1 MGLRLFPLAL
11 LLLTLI
17 VPTMVRAAMYSY
29 VDERGIRHYTNIP
42 GDGRAKMIERPIRR
56 AGTPE
61 EQLVRTIARRTNPG
75 LFRNLYASWR
85 GSDGRGND
93 AGAPSDFN
101 HHILAAAR
109 TTGVDPLLIKAVIKA
124 ESNFDPRAVSSK
136 GAQGLMQLMPGT
148 ARDMRVSNSFDPEE
162 NITGG
167 ARYLRYLLDNYNGNV
182 ELSLAAYNA
191 GPANVTLDRGIPGIP
206 ETRAYVAKVME
217 TYRTYRGGVASFS
230 NINVR
235 QMVTVN

>member
-1 MGLRLFPLAL
+1 MGLRLFPTVL
-11 LLLTLI
+11 LLLAVLL
-17 VPTMVRAAMYSY
+17 PTAAKAAMYSY
-29 VDERGIRHYTNIP
+29 VDARGIRHYTNTP

-61 EQLVRTIARRTNPG
+61 ERLLQTIARHSNPA
-75 LFRNLYASWR
+75 LARSAYLSWR
-85 GSDGRGND
+85 GDD
-93 AGAPSDFN
+93 AGLPQDL
-101 HHILAAAR
+101 HRHILAASR
-109 TTGVDPLLIKAVIKA
+109 STGVDPLLIKAVIKA
-124 ESNFDPRAVSSK
+124 ESNFDSRAVSSK

-148 ARDMRVSNSFDPEE
+148 ARDMRVSNPFDPAE
-162 NITGG
+162 NISGG
-167 ARYLRYLLDNYNGNV
+167 TRYLRYLLDNYSGNV

-191 GPANVTLDRGIPGIP
+191 GPANVTPDKGIPNIP

>member
-1 MGLRLFPLAL
+1 MGLRLFSTVL
-11 LLLTLI
+11 LLLAVLLPS
-17 VPTMVRAAMYSY
+17 VARAAMYSY
-29 VDERGIRHYTNIP
+29 VDERGIRHYTNTP
-42 GDGRAKMIERPIRR
+42 GDGRAKMIERPMQR

-61 EQLVRTIARRTNPG
+61 EQLLRTIARRSNPVAA
-75 LFRNLYASWR
+75 RSIYQPW
-85 GSDGRGND
+85 RGND
-93 AGAPSDFN
+93 ASLPQELN
-101 HHILAAAR
+101 RHILAAAR
-109 TTGVDPLLIKAVIKA
+109 STGVDPLLIKAVIKA

-148 ARDMRVSNSFDPEE
+148 AQDMRVSNPFDPAE
-162 NITGG
+162 NIHGG
-167 ARYLRYLLDNYNGNV
+167 TRYLRYLLDNYNGNV

-217 TYRTYRGGVASFS
+217 TYRAYRGGVASLP